1 MVRNLSLKVK
11 LDRHSSEPVNVSDSI
26 TVRPGIGRAA
36 RPGFSQGKQ
45 WRMAVQSI
53 NGKAVLGLRPMVLL
67 LALLAASLVS
77 AQEQPPQYGYSIV
90 NRFPHSINAFTQGL
104 FYHDGYL
111 YEGTG
116 KNGQSSLSRID
127 LDSGEVLQ
135 SKRLSRRY
143 FGEGIELVGDRI
155 YQLTWRANIVFVYDR
170 ESFDLLDSHYNPTEG
185 WGLAWDGEHL
195 ILSDGTATLRF
206 MDPENFSSQ
215 RAVEVTI
222 NGNAITN
229 LNELEYINGEIW
241 ANVWQTDFI
250 LRIDPETGQVNSVVD
265 LTGLAD
271 QTQLGS
277 NEAVLNGIAWDAEQE
292 RLLVTGKHW
301 AHLFE
306 IELTGPR

>member
-1 MVRNLSLKVK
+1 
-11 LDRHSSEPVNVSDSI
+11 
-26 TVRPGIGRAA
+26 
-36 RPGFSQGKQ
+36 
-45 WRMAVQSI
+45 MAVQSI